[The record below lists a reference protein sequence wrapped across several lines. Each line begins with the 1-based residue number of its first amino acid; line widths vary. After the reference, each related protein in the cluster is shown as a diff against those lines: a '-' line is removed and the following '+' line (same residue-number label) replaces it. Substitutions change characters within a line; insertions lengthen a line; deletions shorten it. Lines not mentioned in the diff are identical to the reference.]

1 VAVEATTC
9 LAVPRRDFF
18 SLLETYPTLVR
29 GLLVGLTHRIVELTN
44 RIMELSGGRIEARLA
59 ASC

>member
-1 VAVEATTC
+1 
-9 LAVPRRDFF
+9 VPRRDFF